1 MRRLSLRLI
10 EEAAY
15 MDTLVSVCPPS
26 VDDVPLV
33 VDLDGT
39 LIRTDLLVES
49 SAAYLGATPL
59 MTGHLLRALSRGK
72 ASLKTHVAARVAI
85 DAANLPYNPSVIDL
99 IETARSEGRRVYLA
113 SASHE
118 SYVKAIAEH
127 LGLFDGW
134 FASDAGINLSSTAK
148 ADLLVHHFGERGFDY
163 IGNDRADLAVWSKAR
178 QAIVVGATSKIVR
191 AARAVQPSSVVVVE
205 REENRWKYW
214 RKLLRLHQWA
224 KNGLLFVPLLAAQ
237 RFDIGSILLAI
248 AAFFAFSLTSSAIY
262 VINDLVDIDADRR
275 HPTKKNRPLAAGTV
289 PILEAIVVPP
299 ILITVALGA
308 GFAISLWFGIA
319 LCVYLATTTAY
330 TFSLKRKMA
339 IDVVVLAGL
348 YTLRVLA
355 GAAAISVPVS
365 EWLLAF
371 SMFIFTSL
379 ALIKRY
385 IELAARIDAD
395 LPDSTSRGYR
405 KADLDIVAALAAASG
420 FNAVTVF
427 ALYISSST
435 VHQLYSRPQFL
446 WLVCPILLY
455 WLARALMLAHRRHMD
470 DDPIAFAL
478 GDKHSYVALGLIV
491 VFFAAA
497 I

>member
-1 MRRLSLRLI
+1 
-10 EEAAY
+10 
-15 MDTLVSVCPPS
+15 MDTLASIRP
-26 VDDVPLV
+26 VDSESIPLV

-49 SAAYLGATPL
+49 GAAHLGATPL
-59 MTGHLLRALSRGK
+59 MAGHLLRALGRGK
-72 ASLKTHVAARVAI
+72 AALKTYVAAKVAI
-85 DAANLPYNPSVIDL
+85 DATSLPYDPAVLEL
-99 IETARSEGRRVYLA
+99 IEAARADGRQVYLA

-118 SYVKAIAEH
+118 SYVKAIADH

-134 FASDAGINLSSTAK
+134 FATNDDMNLASEAK
-148 ADLLVHHFGERGFDY
+148 ADLLVQRFGEGGFDY
-163 IGNDRADLAVWSKAR
+163 VGNDRADLPVWSKAR
-178 QAIVVGATSKIVR
+178 QAVVVRAAPKIVR
-191 AARAVQPSSVVVVE
+191 AARSVQPSAILIE
-205 REENRWKYW
+205 REGGRLKHWG
-214 RKLLRLHQWA
+214 KLLRLHQWA

-237 RFDIGSILLAI
+237 RFDVGSILLVI

-275 HPTKKNRPLAAGTV
+275 HPTKRRRPLAAGTV
-289 PILEAIVVPP
+289 PILEAIVAPP
-299 ILITVALGA
+299 ILITIALA
-308 GFAISLWFGIA
+308 SGFMISPWFGTA

-395 LPDSTSRGYR
+395 LPDATNRGYR
-405 KADLDIVAALAAASG
+405 KTDLDIVAALAAASG

-435 VHQLYSRPQFL
+435 VHQLYSRPQVL

-478 GDKHSYVALGLIV
+478 GDRHSYVALGLIGLI
-491 VFFAAA
+491 FAAA

>member
-1 MRRLSLRLI
+1 
-10 EEAAY
+10 
-15 MDTLVSVCPPS
+15 MDTLVSVSPVQAAS
-26 VDDVPLV
+26 VPLV

-49 SAAYLGATPL
+49 GAAYLGTAPH
-59 MTGHLLRALSRGK
+59 MAGHLVRALGRGK
-72 ASLKTHVAARVAI
+72 AALKAHVAAKVAI
-85 DAANLPYNPSVIDL
+85 DAAGLPYDPSVIEL
-99 IETARSEGRRVYLA
+99 IETARAEGRQVYLA

-118 SYVKAIAEH
+118 SYVKAVAEH

-134 FASDAGINLSSTAK
+134 FATNAEVNLSSETK
-148 ADLLVHHFGERGFDY
+148 ANLLVQRFGEHGFDY
-163 IGNDRADLAVWSKAR
+163 VGNDRADLPIWSRAR
-178 QAIVVGATSKIVR
+178 RAIVVRASPKIVR
-191 AARAVQPSSVVVVE
+191 AARAAQPSVDVVE
-205 REENRWKYW
+205 RDGRRLKHWA
-214 RKLLRLHQWA
+214 KLLRLHQWA

-237 RFDIGSILLAI
+237 RFDVGSILLAI

-262 VINDLVDIDADRR
+262 VVNDLVDIDADRR
-275 HPTKKNRPLAAGTV
+275 HPTKRKRPLAAGTV
-289 PILEAIVVPP
+289 PILEAIVAPP
-299 ILITVALGA
+299 ILIAIALVS
-308 GFAISLWFGIA
+308 GFAISFWFGVA
-319 LCVYLATTTAY
+319 LCLYLATTTAY

-395 LPDSTSRGYR
+395 LPDATNRGYR
-405 KADLDIVAALAAASG
+405 KTDLDIVAALAAAAG

-427 ALYISSST
+427 ALYVSSGT
-435 VHQLYSRPQFL
+435 VHQLYSRPEVL

-478 GDKHSYVALGLIV
+478 GDRHSYVALALIGAI
-491 VFFAAA
+491 FAAA
-497 I
+497 AL